1 LGILTFLIN
10 FVLMKTTN
18 RSTLF
23 FSKGVVALLGL
34 LFFTHAVM
42 AVDGIIVKSKS
53 SKASYSNMKK
63 NLSLSLSSGFSYRE
77 NKSFVFRKI
86 GKDNSFNSVITYQ
99 KGNITYMLPYRNRTV
114 LNRFKTPVKP
124 QN

>member
-1 LGILTFLIN
+1 
-10 FVLMKTTN
+10 MKTAN
-18 RSTLF
+18 RSNLIV
-23 FSKGVVALLGL
+23 SKGAIALLGL
-34 LFFTHAVM
+34 LFFTHVAM

-53 SKASYSNMKK
+53 SKASFSNMKK
-63 NLSLSLSSGFSYRE
+63 NLSLSLSSGFAYRE
-77 NKSFVFRKI
+77 NKSFGFRKI

-99 KGNITYMLPYRNRTV
+99 KGNITYMMPYKNRAV